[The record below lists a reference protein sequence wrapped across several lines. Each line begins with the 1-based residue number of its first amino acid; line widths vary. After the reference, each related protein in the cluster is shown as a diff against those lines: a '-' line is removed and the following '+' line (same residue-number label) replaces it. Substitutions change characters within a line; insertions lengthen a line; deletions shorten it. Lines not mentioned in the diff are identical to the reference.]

1 MFHYAHHFERGQ
13 LENKFEGDNKEKSNA
28 AVRRELCAESE
39 SNKAETEAK
48 SG

>member
-1 MFHYAHHFERGQ
+1 MRITLTRTAGD
-13 LENKFEGDNKEKSNA
+13 KSEGDNKEKSNA